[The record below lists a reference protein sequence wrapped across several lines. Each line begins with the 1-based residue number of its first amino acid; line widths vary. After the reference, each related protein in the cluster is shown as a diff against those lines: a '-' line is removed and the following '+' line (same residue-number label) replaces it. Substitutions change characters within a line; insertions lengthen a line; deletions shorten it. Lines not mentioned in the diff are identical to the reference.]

1 MVMLKLFDKDDN
13 VRYIVE
19 KNDLYKTYRVTNTE
33 HVNLQNARVFFD
45 IFDGLYLIKARGDS
59 GYISVVIAF
68 WSGNYSGTS
77 SPDIIFVYNKG
88 FSYTASNNTGTIAF
102 DMACNTIDVIPL
114 MNV

>member
-1 MVMLKLFDKDDN
+1 MLDILLKKVICTKRIELQTQN
-13 VRYIVE
+13 MLI
-19 KNDLYKTYRVTNTE
+19 YKMQECFLIYLT
-33 HVNLQNARVFFD
+33 
-45 IFDGLYLIKARGDS
+45 YLIKARGDS

-68 WSGNYSGTS
+68 WSGSYSGTS

-102 DMACNTIDVIPL
+102 DMTCNTIDVIPL